1 MKKIKFLAVVSATLF
16 VANAFAACGG
26 LKDAFEDDKN
36 IDKTKVQ
43 IYVGT
48 YDGGY
53 GQEYIKAWAKEF
65 EELYKDEQFTLP
77 NGETRTGVEIVPG
90 VSSDYGAQI
99 TTTISNSNDEIIFGE
114 AFDYYTLAKSGSIL
128 PITDMVEA
136 TSEFDNKTIAS
147 KMTSDQQAF
156 YRVDGEY
163 YGLPNYEAQYGLYYD
178 RDLFEEKGYFFG
190 KDGNL
195 IAQKYQAAKDS
206 GNLSVGPDGV
216 PGNDDDGFPATIDQ
230 FFVMCDKMVGDGVI
244 PVTYAGKLQFYYSQ
258 FLVSLWANFSG
269 YDNMMVNFDYDGTA
283 NDIVSEIKADGSVVT
298 KSETITP
305 QTGYLMQKQAG
316 KYYAL
321 QFTEKLLDGTKAYT
335 TDVFDQAIGHIDNQ
349 DIFLKSRFP
358 SGTAGANTKPI
369 AMLIDSSWWYNE
381 ASETMSLMASTV
393 SPACAANVRR
403 IGLMPLPNATE
414 GGKKATLFAANY
426 PSVVVNKKTAE
437 WKRPIVKKFLQ
448 FALSDEMLSLY
459 SLTTNSAYSL
469 KYELTETDEA
479 KASYF
484 LKSIMDAHNSADIVY
499 PQSTSKIYRVSASP
513 IAGSSELAW
522 NTLINDN
529 RRSSPS
535 NTIGEQ
541 GVSAKTYFNGL
552 SKYWDSETWTRR
564 FSSGF

>member
-1 MKKIKFLAVVSATLF
+1 MKKTKILAVMSAMLI
-16 VANAFAACGG
+16 VANAFTACGG
-26 LKDAFEDDKN
+26 LRDAFEDDQD
-36 IDKTKVQ
+36 IDETKVQ

-65 EELYKDEQFTLP
+65 EELYKDEKFTLP
-77 NGETRTGVEIVPG
+77 NGEIRTGVEIVPG

-99 TTTISNSNDEIIFGE
+99 TTTIANSNDEIIFGE
-114 AFDYYTLAKSGSIL
+114 AFDYYTLARSGSVL

-136 TSEFDNKTIAS
+136 TSDFDNKTIES
-147 KMTSDQQAF
+147 KMTADQQAF

-178 RDLFEEKGYFFG
+178 RDLFELKGYFFG

-206 GNLSVGPDGV
+206 GNLSAGPDGE

-230 FFVMCDKMVGDGVI
+230 FFVMCDKMVSDGVI

-269 YDNMMVNFDYDGTA
+269 YDNMMVNYSYNGTVS
-283 NDIVSEIKADGSVVT
+283 DIVSEIKSDGTVVT
-298 KSETITP
+298 KSETVTP
-305 QTGYLMQKQAG
+305 ESGYLMQKQAG

-321 QFTEKLLDGTKAYT
+321 QFTERLLDGTKEYT

-358 SGTAGANTKPI
+358 SGTASTNTKPV
-369 AMLIDSSWWYNE
+369 AMIIESSWWYNE
-381 ASETMSLMASTV
+381 AAETMSLMASTV

-414 GGKKATLFAANY
+414 GGQKATLFASNH
-426 PSVVVNKKTAE
+426 PSVVINSKTE
-437 WKRPIVKKFLQ
+437 SWKLPIVKKFLQ

-469 KYELTETDEA
+469 KYELTDSDEA

-484 LKSIMDAHNSADIVY
+484 LKSLMDAHNSADIVY
-499 PQSTSKIYRVSASP
+499 PQSTSKMYRVSASP
-513 IAGSSELAW
+513 LGGAGEMAW
-522 NTLINDN
+522 NTLIDGD
-529 RRSSPS
+529 RRTVPSS
-535 NTIGEQ
+535 TIGQQ
-541 GVSAKTYFNGL
+541 GVSAKDYFNGL
-552 SKYWDSETWTRR
+552 SAYWDSETWTRR
-564 FSSGF
+564 FSNGF